1 MIEDNEIRW
10 FAIGCVSS
18 KKELKVRDDIRNYGL
33 EAFVPLK
40 YNIKTIRQQ
49 KHRALVPAIPG
60 LMFAKGSLEQLK
72 EYIEDHAHFPVY
84 LRKST
89 FSNKEDYLTVRTK
102 DMEEFIAVTED
113 HEAHITY
120 FRPEEINLQ
129 AGDRIRVKGGIYDGK
144 EGIVMRIKGKRNKH
158 LVVQIPG
165 MLVAAV
171 EMKPELVELSSSS
184 ERRSLHYGR
193 DDKGGK
199 GRHDK
204 GGKGRDDSKRSLHD
218 SEEPEKP
225 SKDVEGDKKLLFE
238 YAYRVLF
245 EITGRYKEDTEYY
258 LLMSEIKRAKA
269 RLSTIKG
276 FTPATEAELAL
287 PMFMAAVILEE
298 DVEKSRERLEK
309 AMDRLK
315 ESSNLKKKCLEIMR
329 SLDCARDDRV
339 GKNGRDDR
347 EGGESRDDRER

>member
-10 FAIGCVSS
+10 FAIGCVSPM
-18 KKELKVRDDIRNYGL
+18 KELKVRDDIRNYGL

-40 YNIKTIRQQ
+40 YNIITKKQQ
-49 KHRALVPAIPG
+49 KHRTLVPAIPG
-60 LMFAKGSLEQLK
+60 LMFAKGTLDQMK
-72 EYIEDHAHFPVY
+72 EYIQDHSHFPVY

-165 MLVAAV
+165 MLVAAI
-171 EMKPELVELSSSS
+171 EMAPELVELSDGS
-184 ERRSLHYGR
+184 ERE
-193 DDKGGK
+193 
-199 GRHDK
+199 
-204 GGKGRDDSKRSLHD
+204 KRSLECARD
-218 SEEPEKP
+218 DNREREKP
-225 SKDVEGDKKLLFE
+225 SKDVEGDKKLLYD
-238 YAYRVLF
+238 YAHRLLF
-245 EITGRYKEDTEYY
+245 EITGKYKEDPEYY
-258 LLMSEIKRAKA
+258 LLMSELKRCRA

-287 PMFMAAVILEE
+287 PMFMAAVITGE
-298 DVEKSRERLEK
+298 DISQAKARLEK
-309 AMDRLK
+309 ATDRLK
-315 ESSNLKKKCLEIMR
+315 PSSKLKAKCTEILSVLSGDRYLAAAESPGDSVR
-329 SLDCARDDRV
+329 GQVPGS
-339 GKNGRDDR
+339 
-347 EGGESRDDRER
+347 S

>member
-1 MIEDNEIRW
+1 MVEDNEIRW
-10 FAIGCVSS
+10 YAIGCVSS

-184 ERRSLHYGR
+184 ERRCL
-193 DDKGGK
+193 DDA
-199 GRHDK
+199 RHDK
-204 GGKGRDDSKRSLHD
+204 EGMDDK
-218 SEEPEKP
+218 PEKP

-269 RLSTIKG
+269 RLFTIKG

-287 PMFMAAVILEE
+287 PMFMADKALDISTEE
-298 DVEKSRERLEK
+298 SEARLRKAIEK
-309 AMDRLK
+309 LK
-315 ESSNLKKKCLEIMR
+315 DTSKLKSQCLEIMR
-329 SLDCARDDRV
+329 SLDSARDD
-339 GKNGRDDR
+339 K
-347 EGGESRDDRER
+347 GEVKG

>member
-1 MIEDNEIRW
+1 M
-10 FAIGCVSS
+10 
-18 KKELKVRDDIRNYGL
+18 KELKVRDDIRNYGL

-40 YNIKTIRQQ
+40 YQIKTIKHQ

-60 LMFAKGSLEQLK
+60 LMFAKGTLDSLK
-72 EYIEDHAHFPVY
+72 DYIQNHSHFAVY

-89 FSNKEDYLTVRTK
+89 FSDKKDYLTVRTK

-129 AGDRIRVKGGIYDGK
+129 AGDRIRVKGGLYDGK

-171 EMKPELVELSSSS
+171 ELQPELVELPSTGSGT
-184 ERRSLHYGR
+184 EKKRSLDVAR
-193 DDKGGK
+193 DDKGRFDKFLDKPSGK
-199 GRHDK
+199 AERND
-204 GGKGRDDSKRSLHD
+204 RI
-218 SEEPEKP
+218 KP

-238 YAYRVLF
+238 YANRLLF
-245 EITGRYKEDTEYY
+245 EINDKYKEDTEYF
-258 LLMSEIKRAKA
+258 LLMSEVKRAKA
-269 RLSTIKG
+269 RLASFKG

-287 PMFMAAVILEE
+287 PMFMAAVLLQEG
-298 DVEKSRERLEK
+298 VEPCKERLIK

-315 ESSNLKKKCLEIMR
+315 ESSNLKKKCTNILNKI
-329 SLDCARDDRV
+329 LTDYGND
-339 GKNGRDDR
+339 
-347 EGGESRDDRER
+347 